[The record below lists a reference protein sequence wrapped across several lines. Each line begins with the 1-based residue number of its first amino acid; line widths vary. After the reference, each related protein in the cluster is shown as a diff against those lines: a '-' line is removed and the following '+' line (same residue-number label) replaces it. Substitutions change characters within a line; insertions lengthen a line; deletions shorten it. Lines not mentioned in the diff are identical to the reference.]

1 MPSGTIAPVSAV
13 LYVLSMDRLPFRR
26 NRCMQRSVFEAY
38 GVAHGRWE
46 SPSGQRLRI
55 LYALDAGVERSPELE
70 AEMRQ
75 HDDLLMLPKA
85 QACLGKV
92 LAILRHATT
101 LEARTDAVAISD
113 DDAYIHPHRFVD
125 DLNEHVG
132 PGEGAFVYYG
142 QMSFAAGWNE
152 TRQQH
157 CTERHSNLGPTRFCR
172 SADPVFASCSVRRL
186 CQSRL
191 GDRRQASGQVAAR
204 RLRPRAL
211 SVCSDAQHRAG
222 HRAGARPRRAAFHQ
236 SAAAR
241 TGCLLTREA
250 PNAALRPRTGQRA
263 WLRRGAAGR
272 ARSIHRHQLH
282 CPRPLLHDFFQRE
295 DAARP
300 AHHPARD

>member
-1 MPSGTIAPVSAV
+1 MRPAVGQYIVPSGTIAPVSAV

-113 DDAYIHPHRFVD
+113 DDAYIHPHRFLD
-125 DLNEHVG
+125 DLNEHIG
-132 PGEGAFVYYG
+132 PGELSTPLGEGAFAYYG

-152 TRQQH
+152 TRHQH
-157 CTERHSNLGPTRFCR
+157 YG
-172 SADPVFASCSVRRL
+172 
-186 CQSRL
+186 CQ
-191 GDRRQASGQVAAR
+191 
-204 RLRPRAL
+204 P
-211 SVCSDAQHRAG
+211 
-222 HRAGARPRRAAFHQ
+222 
-236 SAAAR
+236 
-241 TGCLLTREA
+241 
-250 PNAALRPRTGQRA
+250 
-263 WLRRGAAGR
+263 
-272 ARSIHRHQLH
+272 
-282 CPRPLLHDFFQRE
+282 
-295 DAARP
+295 
-300 AHHPARD
+300 